1 MHIMKK
7 ETKYKKKYKKKCTYS
22 NDENKSTLDNGTA
35 STSKRSNYI
44 KPLLKKINDNCDN
57 LFKEENLEN
66 IKSSTQSGNRKYH
79 KSAKHTESFK
89 VSENHETEKSSSF
102 SIGSE
107 NSSDFI
113 SSSSDISNESSST
126 YSEIEYLS
134 INSNTNSNE
143 CYSNEKNS
151 NSTHSDDKDLKI
163 RSYNNDNNSESNGT
177 SSNRCSSSR
186 FQIKKGKSNNT
197 NSHYTGNEEKQ
208 KINTNNIYSKCLSI
222 FSLNAYLYN
231 DIYRYNP
238 HLFGIYETCRN
249 NKNRCQKI
257 GILCCQFDLIFLR
270 SVYGKYQK
278 ILYDILKDT
287 HTILL
292 DNIPSSTSFINE
304 VICSIYNYLNDN
316 GGLYICWNKKLF
328 HLSYYDYMFLSSD
341 IFLKRKVIKILKLIY
356 KKKYNLYFFHCE
368 FDLYNSQNKM
378 SNLDDLVICIK
389 KTLWKIYI
397 FQLFYKNKKYLKKN
411 NEICSGNNQN
421 EIIAK
426 INEHKNNYVNKQLN
440 YTIEPNYDT
449 YKGYSC
455 KEKENR
461 EALEFSENK
470 KNCKQNVKSSFSTM
484 TFKNSCMFV
493 IGSFNIDINENED
506 LYKNLIN
513 LNSHGNMKDLFFYK
527 NINYKIQKTYDIV
540 DRKNTLVNG
549 LNYCFG
555 ITDNIFLVDSFF
567 ISPEDII
574 DLIYLYNPIDILI
587 GKFNILNKSLNKY
600 NLNNFNQLIDT
611 NGIMIKLQHVYNYGI
626 DILTQKKN
634 KELSDHWILSAK
646 FQLKNL
652 YVPINLHIEKQLNNF
667 VRNVDKYF
675 ILNKNFYDQLCEVR
689 SILEKENV
697 KTEQNDK
704 NKCINDHTIIKRYN
718 YANRC
723 IITRENIKCVN
734 KIDKKFYHILSQ
746 CFELQ

>member
-1 MHIMKK
+1 MKK
-7 ETKYKKKYKKKCTYS
+7 ETKYKKKNKKKCTYS
-22 NDENKSTLDNGTA
+22 SDKSKGVLDNGT
-35 STSKRSNYI
+35 TTNKKRNNDI
-44 KPLLKKINDNCDN
+44 KPMLKKINDNCDN
-57 LFKEENLEN
+57 LFKGEKLKN
-66 IKSSTQSGNRKYH
+66 IKSSTQSGKGKYH
-79 KSAKHTESFK
+79 ESAKHTESLK
-89 VSENHETEKSSSF
+89 ESEYHETGKSSNF

-113 SSSSDISNESSST
+113 SSSSDISSDSSST
-126 YSEIEYLS
+126 YSEIDHLS
-134 INSNTNSNE
+134 INSNTDSNE
-143 CYSNEKNS
+143 SYSNEKIS
-151 NSTHSDDKDLKI
+151 CPTHSDDKDRKI
-163 RSYNNDNNSESNGT
+163 RSHNNDNNSKTN
-177 SSNRCSSSR
+177 SSRNNSCSSSSL
-186 FQIKKGKSNNT
+186 QGKKGKSNNA
-197 NSHYTGNEEKQ
+197 NPHYSVNEEKE
-208 KINTNNIYSKCLSI
+208 KINANNIYSKCLSI

-292 DNIPSSTSFINE
+292 DNVPSSTSFINE
-304 VICSIYNYLNDN
+304 VICSIYNYLSDN
-316 GGLYICWNKKLF
+316 GGLYICWNKKRF

-368 FDLYNSQNKM
+368 FDLYSSQNKM

-397 FQLFYKNKKYLKKN
+397 FQLFYKNKKYLKKK
-411 NEICSGNNQN
+411 NEVCLGNNQS
-421 EIIAK
+421 EVIAK
-426 INEHKNNYVNKQLN
+426 INEHKNNYINNQLN
-440 YTIEPNYDT
+440 HTIGPNSDT
-449 YKGYSC
+449 YNGRSY
-455 KEKENR
+455 KEKEKR
-461 EALEFSENK
+461 EALEFSEDK
-470 KNCKQNVKSSFSTM
+470 ENCKQNVKPSFSTM

-493 IGSFNIDINENED
+493 IGSFNIDANENED
-506 LYKNLIN
+506 LYKNLIS
-513 LNSHGNMKDLFFYK
+513 LNNHGNMKDLFFYK
-527 NINYKIQKTYDIV
+527 NINYKIQKTYDVV

-555 ITDNIFLVDSFF
+555 KTDNIFLVDSFF
-567 ISPEDII
+567 ISPEDIV

-587 GKFNILNKSLNKY
+587 DKFSILKKSLNKY
-600 NLNNFNQLIDT
+600 NLNNFNQLIDP
-611 NGIMIKLQHVYNYGI
+611 NGIMIKLQHVYNYGV

-667 VRNVDKYF
+667 IRNVDKYF
-675 ILNKNFYDQLCEVR
+675 ILNKNFYDELCEVH
-689 SILEKENV
+689 SILENENV
-697 KTEQNDK
+697 KMEQNDK
-704 NKCINDHTIIKRYN
+704 NKCINDYTIIKRYN

-723 IITRENIKCVN
+723 VITSENIKCVN
-734 KIDKKFYHILSQ
+734 KIEKKLDQILSQ
-746 CFELQ
+746 CFESQ

>member
-1 MHIMKK
+1 MKK
-7 ETKYKKKYKKKCTYS
+7 EKKYKKKTKKQCTYS
-22 NDENKSTLDNGTA
+22 SDK
-35 STSKRSNYI
+35 SKRVVDNDTTTSNKRNNDI
-44 KPLLKKINDNCDN
+44 KPMLKKINDNCDN
-57 LFKEENLEN
+57 LFKGENLKN
-66 IKSSTQSGNRKYH
+66 IKSSTQSGKSKYH
-79 KSAKHTESFK
+79 KSAKHTENSK
-89 VSENHETEKSSSF
+89 DSEYHETEKVSNF

-113 SSSSDISNESSST
+113 SSSSDISSDSSST
-126 YSEIEYLS
+126 YSEIDHLS
-134 INSNTNSNE
+134 ISSNTDSNE
-143 CYSNEKNS
+143 SYSNEKIS
-151 NSTHSDDKDLKI
+151 RSTHSDDKDRKI
-163 RSYNNDNNSESNGT
+163 RSHNNDNNSETNSS
-177 SSNRCSSSR
+177 SSNSCSSSSL
-186 FQIKKGKSNNT
+186 QSKKGKSNNT
-197 NSHYTGNEEKQ
+197 NPHYRVNDEKQ
-208 KINTNNIYSKCLSI
+208 KINANDIYSKCLSI

-292 DNIPSSTSFINE
+292 DNIPSSTNFINE

-397 FQLFYKNKKYLKKN
+397 FQLFYKNKKYLKKK
-411 NEICSGNNQN
+411 NEICLDNSQS
-421 EIIAK
+421 EVIAK
-426 INEHKNNYVNKQLN
+426 INEHKNNYINKQSN
-440 YTIEPNYDT
+440 YAIDPNSDT
-449 YKGYSC
+449 YKGGSNKD
-455 KEKENR
+455 KEKR
-461 EALEFSENK
+461 KALEISEDK
-470 KNCKQNVKSSFSTM
+470 ENCKQNVKPSFSTM
-484 TFKNSCMFV
+484 SFKNSCMFV
-493 IGSFNIDINENED
+493 IGSFNIDVNENED

-513 LNSHGNMKDLFFYK
+513 LNNHGNMKDLFFYK
-527 NINYKIQKTYDIV
+527 NINYKIQKAYDIV

-555 ITDNIFLVDSFF
+555 KTDNIFLVNSFF
-567 ISPEDII
+567 ISPEDIV

-587 GKFNILNKSLNKY
+587 DKFNILKKSLNKY
-600 NLNNFNQLIDT
+600 NLNNFNQLIDK
-611 NGIMIKLQHVYNYGI
+611 NGIMIKLQHVYNYGV

-652 YVPINLHIEKQLNNF
+652 YIPINLHIEKQLNNF
-667 VRNVDKYF
+667 IRNVDKYF
-675 ILNKNFYDQLCEVR
+675 ILNKIFYDELCEVH
-689 SILEKENV
+689 SILEKE
-697 KTEQNDK
+697 NDK
-704 NKCINDHTIIKRYN
+704 NKCINDYTIIKRYN

-723 IITRENIKCVN
+723 VVTSENIKCVN
-734 KIDKKFYHILSQ
+734 KIEKKLDHILSQ
-746 CFELQ
+746 CFESQ